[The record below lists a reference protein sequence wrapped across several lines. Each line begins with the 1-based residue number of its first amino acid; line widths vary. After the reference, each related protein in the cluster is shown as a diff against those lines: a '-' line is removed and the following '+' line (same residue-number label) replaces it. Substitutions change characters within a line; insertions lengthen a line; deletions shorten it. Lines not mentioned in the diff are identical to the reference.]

1 MNILVVDDCPD
12 IANYIAELLR
22 SYGHNVVTLTDPS
35 AALERAKVM
44 NFDLAYLG
52 IVMPSMSGFELG
64 IRIRKLLPHCAVI
77 LGSEDVPPSEIIRFV
92 RHGFGYLSA
101 PFELEDLLSEIRRL
115 CANGG
120 RRPIG

>member
-1 MNILVVDDCPD
+1 MNILVVDDCPN
-12 IANYIAELLR
+12 IANYVAHVLSIH
-22 SYGHNVVTLTDPS
+22 GHNVLALNHP
-35 AALERAKVM
+35 AEALEHAEM
-44 NFDLAYLG
+44 ISFDLAYLG